1 MGLVCGVRPAREA
14 CQMSEHEEEPMR
26 RITPVVLAVGVGA
39 VQMCGGARPAAAQ
52 YRAYKGRVLV
62 SQKKP
67 PAKPEALRRWMRK
80 ETTTRLKSEKGGG
93 KWLFHFAAVLRKRPP
108 VDVVNLVY
116 YEYRG
121 GGFKYINAED
131 VRVSA
136 GANLIVGKGKMYKI
150 LGFKRGKRYQVR
162 ITIKDARGRE
172 IIYAK
177 SRLLLLK

>member
-1 MGLVCGVRPAREA
+1 
-14 CQMSEHEEEPMR
+14 MR
-26 RITPVVLAVGVGA
+26 RISQIVLAVGVGA
-39 VQMCGGARPAAAQ
+39 GLMCLSASPAEAQ
-52 YRAYKGRVLV
+52 YRAYRGRVLV
-62 SQKKP
+62 SQRKP
-67 PAKPEALRRWMRK
+67 PAKPDALRRWMRK
-80 ETTTRLKSEKGGG
+80 DTTTRLKPEKGGG
-93 KWLFHFAAVLRKRPP
+93 KWLFHFAAVLRKSPP

-150 LGFKRGKRYQVR
+150 LGFKPGKRYQIR
-162 ITIKDARGRE
+162 ITTKDARGRE